1 MNNVNVYSSGNITS
15 VTQNINQIISVSP
28 IHSELEIIRSTEG
41 LSVEVQQDVT
51 ELTVQRDLT
60 ASNIFGLT
68 DVIDER
74 FEILVENSG
83 IPSSSVIGLNQAI
96 DDRVPPKSK
105 AKAWIT
111 FDSTTTPI
119 TIRNSYNILS
129 VTDNGVGDFTINFL
143 QPFQNSNYCYTTW
156 SRDRNTDNFIYG
168 LLVARSNSIKTP
180 SSIRLINNLFTN
192 GVNYDSPECN
202 AIFFGD

>member
-1 MNNVNVYSSGNITS
+1 MNNLNVYTSGNITS
-15 VTQNINQIISVSP
+15 VTENINQIISVSP
-28 IHSELEIIRSTEG
+28 THSEIQIVKATDG
-41 LSVEVQQDVT
+41 LSIQVQKEIT

-60 ASNIFGLT
+60 ASNIFGLI

-74 FEILVENSG
+74 FEIL
-83 IPSSSVIGLNQAI
+83 L
-96 DDRVPPKSK
+96 PPKAK
-105 AKAWIT
+105 VKAWIT